1 MELFDT
7 PTAQLVLKN
16 KACISFTGWTTF
28 EGIYWAFITYYTVG
42 YGDLTPGF
50 KVTGAWYGE
59 VLAWG
64 NIVGLSLV
72 AMTFNVGLKV
82 FENRKS
88 KTTIKVC
95 KTCETHPELSQTKS
109 ETNL

>member
-1 MELFDT
+1 M
-7 PTAQLVLKN
+7 
-16 KACISFTGWTTF
+16 
-28 EGIYWAFITYYTVG
+28 
-42 YGDLTPGF
+42 
-50 KVTGAWYGE
+50 TGAWYGE

-64 NIVGLSLV
+64 NIVGLALV

-88 KTTIKVC
+88 KTKRKAC
-95 KTCETHPELSQTKS
+95 KTCEIHPELNKS